1 MVAMNTL
8 KARVVNGRLVLDEP
22 CTLPEGTVLEL
33 VVADDGDELDDVER
47 RALHA
52 ALEESWE
59 SAKKG
64 ELKDADEVMRE
75 LRKRG

>member
-1 MVAMNTL
+1 MNTL
-8 KARVVNGRLVLDEP
+8 RARVVNGRLVLDEP
-22 CTLPEGTVLEL
+22 CNLPEGTVLDL
-33 VVADDGDELDDVER
+33 VVADDGDDLDEEER

-59 SAKKG
+59 SAKRG
-64 ELKDADEVMRE
+64 ELRDADAVMRD